1 MHEIALYVEKP
12 NEGMQNFNSDSL
24 QDPVPGLNET
34 LTAAHIGALSS
45 CLTAIDGIF
54 ESFLSMD
61 VQSIRCLPVFNFVR
75 VAYAVVVLIKM
86 YFSASMPNS
95 ELGKVINKDHMK
107 VEEYIEKLL
116 DKFRDT
122 ATHEKSRPAG
132 KFLVVLVMLRSWF
145 QKQGKSDQAKREQSA
160 TDPSNHNRPN
170 ENAASLPQQQQ
181 HQQQQAQQP
190 SQQQHTQQQ
199 QQSTPQQQPPN
210 QYNPAN
216 TPLQLLSEIAT
227 GNGAAGGNSNNQNN
241 PNNNGNN
248 ATPTSHLPPWLTS
261 GTSVPQPFVYDPATT
276 TTTTGPSGPVEQDP
290 NFALGMQNVMPYL
303 NNTLTS
309 DFDYNSLGDGFE
321 QAMDLTF
328 GGFAT
333 GTAPDDYLRWDVL
346 LGSMTSEGLPG
357 AGGGGGGN
365 GGPAAPYH
373 FG

>member
-86 YFSASMPNS
+86 YFSASTPNS

-145 QKQGKSDQAKREQSA
+145 QKQGKNDQAKREQSA

-170 ENAASLPQQQQ
+170 ENAAPLTQQQ
-181 HQQQQAQQP
+181 HQQQAQQP
-190 SQQQHTQQQ
+190 SQQQHTPPPPQ
-199 QQSTPQQQPPN
+199 QQSTPQQQQQPPN

-227 GNGAAGGNSNNQNN
+227 GNGAAGGNNQNN
-241 PNNNGNN
+241 NSGTS
-248 ATPTSHLPPWLTS
+248 ATPASHLPPWLTS
-261 GTSVPQPFVYDPATT
+261 GTSGPQPFMYDPATT
-276 TTTTGPSGPVEQDP
+276 TSGVPPSAGPVEQDP

-333 GTAPDDYLRWDVL
+333 GPAPDDYLRWDSL
-346 LGSMTSEGLPG
+346 IGSMTSEGLPG
-357 AGGGGGGN
+357 AGGAGGGG
-365 GGPAAPYH
+365 GPAVPYH